1 MLLTVDI
8 GNTNIVSG
16 LYQEDSLVTDWR
28 VSTNRAS
35 TADEYGILLLQLLA
49 YDQIDRSRI
58 QAAIIS
64 SVVPPLTST
73 MQDALQKFFRIKPM
87 VVGPGIKSGMPI
99 RYEDPREVGAD
110 RIVNSVGAYAKYGG
124 PAVVVDFGT
133 ATTFDAISER
143 GEYLGGAISPGIGIS
158 TEALFDRASKLPRV
172 ELIRPPAAIGKNT
185 VASIQ
190 SGILFGFVAQVDGLV
205 RRIAS
210 ELGGQVQVIAT
221 GGLASLIGSE
231 SRTIEHVDLLLTLE
245 GLRII
250 YQRNREERSS
260 RTGSKPQDHL

>member
-8 GNTNIVSG
+8 GNTNIVTG
-16 LYQEDSLVTDWR
+16 LYNGSCLVTDWR

-35 TADEYGILLLQLLA
+35 TADEYGMLFLQLLTH
-49 YDQIDRSRI
+49 DQIERRRI
-58 QAAIIS
+58 EAAIIS

-73 MQDALQKFFRIKPM
+73 MQDALLKFFGLKPL

-110 RIVNSVGAYAKYGG
+110 RIVNAVGAYTKYGG

-133 ATTFDAISER
+133 ATTFDAISAR

-172 ELIRPPAAIGKNT
+172 ELIRPQSAIGKNT

-190 SGILFGFVAQVDGLV
+190 SGILFGFVGQVDGLV
-205 RRIAS
+205 RRIS
-210 ELGGQVQVIAT
+210 RELGEKVHVIAT
-221 GGLASLIGSE
+221 GGLAQLIGSE
-231 SRTIEHVDLLLTLE
+231 SATIEYVDPLLTIE

-250 YQRNREERSS
+250 YERNV
-260 RTGSKPQDHL
+260 